1 MRRRQA
7 FLPPTESFRLHVSS
21 IEKCHSAAEL
31 FSKVLGG
38 DGHHNVL
45 VLCVGGMLTSNA
57 RILSSDSSEDR
68 VIEYYKK
75 LNGQT
80 RGQAIVK

>member
-1 MRRRQA
+1 MGM
-7 FLPPTESFRLHVSS
+7 EG
-21 IEKCHSAAEL
+21 E
-31 FSKVLGG
+31 
-38 DGHHNVL
+38 VL
-45 VLCVGGMLTSNA
+45 VPWGAGCSPLMPKSFP
-57 RILSSDSSEDR
+57 SDSSEDR

>member
-1 MRRRQA
+1 MRAALRHVISGHGYFPA
-7 FLPPTESFRLHVSS
+7 AVSS
-21 IEKCHSAAEL
+21 E
-31 FSKVLGG
+31 VLRRMEG
-38 DGHHNVL
+38 DVL
-45 VLCVGGMLTSNA
+45 VLLGWQDAQSLMPESFP
-57 RILSSDSSEDR
+57 SDSSEDR